1 MESGWTPLANGIIL
15 GESAYP
21 MKHWLIPPI
30 IRNLNNPAQNRF
42 LVSHKRTRRIIEQ
55 SFGILK
61 EKFPCLNHLR
71 VNPQFAANIVM
82 ACAALCNIF
91 RKNNEE
97 VNEDDNNNNEEEQE
111 NNNDN

>member
-1 MESGWTPLANGIIL
+1 MEGGWTPLANGIIL
-15 GESAYP
+15 GDSAYP

-30 IRNLNNPAQNRF
+30 IRNLNNPAQNPKSIF
-42 LVSHKRTRRIIEQ
+42 

-97 VNEDDNNNNEEEQE
+97 VNEDRI
-111 NNNDN
+111 

>member
-15 GESAYP
+15 RESAYP

-61 EKFPCLNHLR
+61 EKFPCLKPSSCKSTVRCQYSYGMCCSLQH
-71 VNPQFAANIVM
+71 FSE
-82 ACAALCNIF
+82 
-91 RKNNEE
+91 K
-97 VNEDDNNNNEEEQE
+97 
-111 NNNDN
+111 

>member
-1 MESGWTPLANGIIL
+1 MEGGWTPLANGIIL
-15 GESAYP
+15 GDSAYP

-97 VNEDDNNNNEEEQE
+97 VNEDRI
-111 NNNDN
+111 